1 MADIV
6 DIGLGVDSRQVGK
19 ATDAL
24 DKLGKQGRKTE
35 TATQK
40 MSTAFKVGLAGAL
53 AGTTAVI
60 WKTIEAH
67 REFTKTI
74 SQLSAITGATG
85 QELQFY
91 REEALLLGSTTTFAA
106 SEVATAFKLVASAK
120 PDLLSSKEDLAAVT
134 REVLTLAEA
143 AGQTLPE
150 AANALGSSLNQF
162 GAGADQASRFINVLA
177 AGSKFGASEVNN
189 TAEALKNVGAVAAT
203 VGLSFEE
210 TNAAIQALA
219 SVSIKGAE
227 AGTGLRSVLL
237 KLSTQSKDEFNPEI
251 VGLATALE
259 NLGAANLT
267 TAEKT
272 KLFGLESI
280 TAGSALIAQSG
291 SLDTL
296 IQKLTGTTT
305 ATEQARINVDNLDG
319 DIKAM
324 TSSWEGAALKLGSVF
339 DPALRATTQLLTN
352 VGKFAQQLGIGLEE
366 LGKDI
371 GAFAAATAAV
381 LTLDFE
387 LAGRIAE
394 LRGADREQAQ
404 ERIDKIWEEKGAI
417 EAKAQSEVAAAE
429 TQKIVDQETA
439 DRREVAKQKA
449 QALRDVE
456 AEEQQKKEE
465 KAAEVAAKEEERED
479 EALQR
484 KLDRLQEGM
493 LSERELEQARMDEKN
508 AIVEEA
514 FERELITREEQDEI
528 LLELKAEF
536 NEKNAEMDRAEEEML
551 GEALQRKLDRLRE
564 GLLAERD
571 LEQVRMEEKNATAM
585 EAFERELIDG
595 EERDEILLEI
605 KAEFNE
611 RVAEMDRA
619 EEERKAAGR
628 EREIQAEQAKFERI
642 FGMRSGTMKA
652 GNDLASSLR
661 EGDLV
666 NALDAGDR
674 ALSGAGK
681 RNEKLFKLQKAVALA
696 NAIVT
701 LPSAVMKSFDN
712 GGGYPWGL
720 IPAGLMLATGL
731 LQIQQITS
739 TQYQGGRQ
747 SGGPVS
753 QQALVDIAERGP
765 ELLTQG
771 SRQFLITGGQSGSVE
786 PLKEFRGEGNK
797 KGGPTFNIDARGADA
812 EAVTRLEA
820 MVRNLNGTFDQR
832 AIGAA
837 LDARQRGI
845 L

>member
-6 DIGLGVDSRQVGK
+6 DIGLGVDSRPVGK

-24 DKLGKQGRKTE
+24 EKLGKQGRKTE

-85 QELQFY
+85 EDLEFY
-91 REEALLLGSTTTFAA
+91 RQEALLLGSSTTFAA

-120 PDLLSSKEDLAAVT
+120 PDLLSSQEDLAAVT

-189 TAEALKNVGAVAAT
+189 TAEALKNVGAVAST

-251 VGLATALE
+251 VGFATALE

-280 TAGSALIAQSG
+280 TAGSALISQAG

-296 IQKLTGTTT
+296 IQKLTGTST

-324 TSSWEGAALKLGSVF
+324 SSSWEGAALKLGSIF
-339 DPALRATTQLLTN
+339 NPALRATTQLLTN

-387 LAGRIAE
+387 LAGRIAD
-394 LRGADREQAQ
+394 LRGDDREKAQ

-429 TQKIVDQETA
+429 TQKLVDQETA
-439 DRREVAKQKA
+439 ARREVAKEKA

-456 AEEQQKKEE
+456 AEAQQKKEE
-465 KAAEVAAKEEERED
+465 KAADVAAKEQERAD
-479 EALQR
+479 EVAQR
-484 KLDRLQEGM
+484 KP
-493 LSERELEQARMDEKN
+493 
-508 AIVEEA
+508 
-514 FERELITREEQDEI
+514 
-528 LLELKAEF
+528 
-536 NEKNAEMDRAEEEML
+536 
-551 GEALQRKLDRLRE
+551 DRLRD

-571 LEQVRMEEKNATAM
+571 LEQVRMEEKNAIAA
-585 EAFERELIDG
+585 EAFERELITG
-595 EERDEILLEI
+595 EEQDEIRLEL

-611 RVAEMDRA
+611 RIAEMDRA
-619 EEERKAAGR
+619 EEERKAAAR
-628 EREIQAEQAKFERI
+628 EKEIQAEQAKFERI
-642 FGMRSGTMKA
+642 FGMRSGTMEA
-652 GNDLASSLR
+652 GNELASSLR
-661 EGDLV
+661 EGDLT

-674 ALSGAGK
+674 ALSGMGK
-681 RNEKLFKLQKAVALA
+681 QNEKLFKMQKAVALA

-731 LQIQQITS
+731 LQIQKIS
-739 TQYQGGRQ
+739 SAQYQGGRQ

-771 SRQFLITGGQSGSVE
+771 SKQFLITGGQSGSVE
-786 PLKEFRGEGNK
+786 PLKEFRGEGNQ
-797 KGGPTFNIDARGADA
+797 KGGPTFNIDARGADP

-820 MVRNLNGTFDQR
+820 MVRSLNGNFEQR
-832 AIGAA
+832 AVAA
-837 LDARQRGI
+837 NLDAVQRGI
-845 L
+845 RFS